1 MNPVDE
7 NRKESRRWELSS
19 GFTSWMLTPK
29 LFPSSTLGIISWIQS
44 LMMAIWI
51 EAKKSKTQT
60 IVESNG
66 ELWTNTVEKME
77 NVRLDLLFE
86 DCDRTVRRNDA
97 VEDEDRS
104 SLRFLV
110 LGRIVQLDRVQ
121 FALLRR
127 IFWRGI
133 FLNWTE
139 KSVRR
144 SRPKEKRENKPRPD
158 EDSVR
163 VESTLRPLEVGFRIG
178 LWIFRWTKALDSE
191 FNRTEQQSNCGFRFK
206 LCFTN
211 RDELIE
217 FESFFWEIES
227 N

>member
-29 LFPSSTLGIISWIQS
+29 LLPSSTLGIISWIQS

-51 EAKKSKTQT
+51 KTKKSKTQT

-86 DCDRTVRRNDA
+86 NCDRTVRRNDA

-191 FNRTEQQSNCGFRFK
+191 FNRTEKQSNCAFRFK